1 MYFFLKVF
9 SSYLRNAPTFAYKI
23 TYKIIYSL
31 LFHILKMRKKVVL
44 TNLKWAFPNKDN
56 LWYEKT
62 MKLWY
67 QVYTKEFLDFLS
79 FPKYYNNSKIH
90 FLNLEVL
97 LEALAKRK
105 GVILIG
111 SHFGSF
117 DKLFY
122 AMSKKGIDLTGV
134 AYKQNNSGS
143 DIFFKKIREQFMTN
157 QLYKGGDIHL
167 LNEALSQNNV
177 LILLSDQDAKNKGA
191 MVKFFNIDSST
202 HSGAAILSKRKQCP
216 LIYSSITKINDSYE
230 VKFDEINTNNSVT
243 DIVQSYT
250 SKIEKT
256 IVKAPEQ
263 YFWFHKRWKSVRK
276 Y

>member
-56 LWYEKT
+56 LWYKNT
-62 MKLWY
+62 MKLCY
-67 QVYTKEFLDFLS
+67 QFYTKEFLDFLS

-122 AMSKKGIDLTGV
+122 AMSKKDINLTGV
-134 AYKQNNSGS
+134 AYKQNNKGS
-143 DIFFKKIREQFMTN
+143 DIFFKKIREKFMTN
-157 QLYKGGDIHL
+157 QLYKGGDAHL

-177 LILLSDQDAKNKGA
+177 LILLSDQDAKKKGA

-230 VKFDEINTNNSVT
+230 VEFDEIDTNNSVV
-243 DIVQSYT
+243 DIVQAYT

-256 IVKAPEQ
+256 ILKAPEQ

>member
-56 LWYEKT
+56 LWYKKT
-62 MKLWY
+62 MKLCY
-67 QVYTKEFLDFLS
+67 QFYTKEFLDFLS

-122 AMSKKGIDLTGV
+122 AMSKKNIDLAGV

-230 VKFDEINTNNSVT
+230 VEFDEINTNNSVA
-243 DIVQSYT
+243 DIVQAYT

-263 YFWFHKRWKSVRK
+263 YFWFHKRWKSVRE

>member
-1 MYFFLKVF
+1 
-9 SSYLRNAPTFAYKI
+9 
-23 TYKIIYSL
+23 
-31 LFHILKMRKKVVL
+31 MRKKVVL

-56 LWYEKT
+56 LWYKKT
-62 MKLWY
+62 MKLCY
-67 QVYTKEFLDFLS
+67 QFYTKEFLDFLS
-79 FPKYYNNSKIH
+79 FPKYYNNSKIN

-97 LEALAKRK
+97 LVALAKRK
-105 GVILIG
+105 GVILVG

-122 AMSKKGIDLTGV
+122 AMSKKGIDLTGI

-216 LIYSSITKINDSYE
+216 LIYSSITKINDTYE

>member
-1 MYFFLKVF
+1 
-9 SSYLRNAPTFAYKI
+9 
-23 TYKIIYSL
+23 
-31 LFHILKMRKKVVL
+31 MRKKVVL

-56 LWYEKT
+56 LWYKKT
-62 MKLWY
+62 MKLCY
-67 QVYTKEFLDFLS
+67 QFYTKEFLDFLS
-79 FPKYYNNSKIH
+79 FPKYYDNSKIN

-105 GVILIG
+105 GVILVG

-230 VKFDEINTNNSVT
+230 VEFDEINTSSSVA
-243 DIVQSYT
+243 DIVQAYT

>member
-62 MKLWY
+62 MKLCY
-67 QVYTKEFLDFLS
+67 QFYTKEFLDFLS

-134 AYKQNNSGS
+134 AYKQNTSGT
-143 DIFFKKIREQFMTN
+143 DIFFIKIR
-157 QLYKGGDIHL
+157 
-167 LNEALSQNNV
+167 
-177 LILLSDQDAKNKGA
+177 
-191 MVKFFNIDSST
+191 
-202 HSGAAILSKRKQCP
+202 
-216 LIYSSITKINDSYE
+216 
-230 VKFDEINTNNSVT
+230 
-243 DIVQSYT
+243 
-250 SKIEKT
+250 
-256 IVKAPEQ
+256 
-263 YFWFHKRWKSVRK
+263 
-276 Y
+276 

>member
-56 LWYEKT
+56 LWYKKT
-62 MKLWY
+62 MKLCY
-67 QVYTKEFLDFLS
+67 QFYTKEFLDFLS
-79 FPKYYNNSKIH
+79 FPKYYNNSKIN

-105 GVILIG
+105 GVILVG
-111 SHFGSF
+111 SHFGPF

-157 QLYKGGDIHL
+157 QLYKGGDIRL

-230 VKFDEINTNNSVT
+230 VKFDEINTNNSVA

>member
-56 LWYEKT
+56 LWYKKT
-62 MKLWY
+62 MKLCY
-67 QVYTKEFLDFLS
+67 QFYTKEFLDFLS
-79 FPKYYNNSKIH
+79 FPKYYNNLKIN

-105 GVILIG
+105 GVILVG

-122 AMSKKGIDLTGV
+122 VMSKKGIDLTGV

-230 VKFDEINTNNSVT
+230 VEFDEINTSNSVA
-243 DIVQSYT
+243 DIVQAYT

>member
-56 LWYEKT
+56 LWYKKT
-62 MKLWY
+62 MKLCY
-67 QVYTKEFLDFLS
+67 QFYTKEFLDFLS

-122 AMSKKGIDLTGV
+122 AMSKKSIDLAGV

-157 QLYKGGDIHL
+157 QLYKGGDINL

-263 YFWFHKRWKSVRK
+263 YFWFHKRWKSIRK

>member
-56 LWYEKT
+56 LWYKKT
-62 MKLWY
+62 MKLCY
-67 QVYTKEFLDFLS
+67 QFYTKEFLDFLS
-79 FPKYYNNSKIH
+79 FPKYYNNSKIN

-105 GVILIG
+105 GVILVG
-111 SHFGSF
+111 SHFGPF

-157 QLYKGGDIHL
+157 QLYKGGDIHF

>member
-56 LWYEKT
+56 LWYKKT
-62 MKLWY
+62 MKLCY
-67 QVYTKEFLDFLS
+67 QFYTKEFLDFLS

-105 GVILIG
+105 GIILIG

-122 AMSKKGIDLTGV
+122 AMSKKNIDLAGV

-230 VKFDEINTNNSVT
+230 VEFDEINTSNSVA
-243 DIVQSYT
+243 DIVQAYT

-263 YFWFHKRWKSVRK
+263 YFWFHKRWKSIRK

>member
-56 LWYEKT
+56 LWYKKT
-62 MKLWY
+62 MKLCY
-67 QVYTKEFLDFLS
+67 QFYTKEFLDFLS
-79 FPKYYNNSKIH
+79 FPKYYNNSKIN

-105 GVILIG
+105 GVILVG

-122 AMSKKGIDLTGV
+122 VMSKKGIDLTGV

-230 VKFDEINTNNSVT
+230 VKFDEINTNNSVK
-243 DIVQSYT
+243 DIVQAYT

-263 YFWFHKRWKSVRK
+263 YFWFHKRWKSIRK